1 MDNKHKIGI
10 IGLGFVGT
18 AIYEYFNSIVDTKVY
33 DINKKD
39 ISVESLNLLLDD
51 RILFLCLPTP
61 MKKTGECDISIIES
75 VLKDLN
81 NISKPQDST
90 IVVIKS
96 TIPPGTTNSFIKKY
110 SNLSICFNPEFL
122 TEANFVEDF
131 KNQDRIILGSDDKNL
146 LDRVH
151 LLYEFGF
158 PNTKIIH
165 TNPIEAEMV
174 KYVANT
180 FLATKVS
187 FANEI
192 HSICN
197 FLNID
202 YNNVIEIAQIDR
214 RLGDSHWKVPGPD
227 GKKGFG
233 GSCFPKD
240 INALIYFCKKNN
252 ISIETINA
260 KMEIQFRIST
270 RAGLENFKGESC
282 FRLIVINYIHLYL

>member
-1 MDNKHKIGI
+1 MNENKHKIGI
-10 IGLGFVGT
+10 IGLGFVGS
-18 AIYEYFNSIVDTKVY
+18 AIYEYFNPIVDAKVY

-39 ISVESLNLLLDD
+39 VSVESLNDLLDN

-61 MKKTGECDISIIES
+61 MKITGECDISIITS

-81 NISKPQDST
+81 DICKPDNPT

-96 TIPPGTTNSFIKKY
+96 TIPPGTTNSFIDKY
-110 SNLSICFNPEFL
+110 PNLSICFNPEFL

-131 KNQDRIILGSDDKNL
+131 RNQDRIILGSNDKSL
-146 LDRVH
+146 LSKVH
-151 LLYEFGF
+151 SLYEFGF
-158 PNTKIIH
+158 PKTKIIH
-165 TNPIEAEMV
+165 TNPVEAEMV

-202 YNNVIEIAQIDR
+202 YNNVVDIARIDQ
-214 RLGDSHWKVPGPD
+214 RLGDSHWQVPGPD

-252 ISIETINA
+252 ISIETITAAWESNL
-260 KMEIQFRIST
+260 EFRPEQDWKNLKG
-270 RAGLENFKGESC
+270 RAVSD
-282 FRLIVINYIHLYL
+282 

>member
-1 MDNKHKIGI
+1 
-10 IGLGFVGT
+10 
-18 AIYEYFNSIVDTKVY
+18 
-33 DINKKD
+33 
-39 ISVESLNLLLDD
+39 
-51 RILFLCLPTP
+51 
-61 MKKTGECDISIIES
+61 
-75 VLKDLN
+75 
-81 NISKPQDST
+81 
-90 IVVIKS
+90 
-96 TIPPGTTNSFIKKY
+96 
-110 SNLSICFNPEFL
+110 
-122 TEANFVEDF
+122 
-131 KNQDRIILGSDDKNL
+131 
-146 LDRVH
+146 
-151 LLYEFGF
+151 
-158 PNTKIIH
+158 
-165 TNPIEAEMV
+165 MV

-252 ISIETINA
+252 ISIETISNGNP
-260 KMEIQFRIST
+260 I
-270 RAGLENFKGESC
+270 
-282 FRLIVINYIHLYL
+282 